1 MVLGYIYLKYFKV
14 KLMDIAVQNEFNKY
28 IDDFSKNLLVL
39 KSNIYPI
46 LNEAIININKCL
58 LIGGKLIFFG
68 NGGSASDSQHLCAEF
83 VGRYKKDREP
93 LAAIALNTDT
103 SILTAVANDMGYEN
117 IFSRQVKALAKKE
130 DLLFA
135 ISTSGESKN
144 VINAVSVG
152 KELGLTSISLTGMKE
167 SSLSR
172 MSDICISVPS
182 NQVNQIQ
189 EMHILIGHFICEMVE
204 KDL

>member
-46 LNEAIININKCL
+46 LNEAIINISKCL
-58 LIGGKLIFFG
+58 QIGGKLIFFG

-93 LAAIALNTDT
+93 FAAIALNTDT
-103 SILTAVANDMGYEN
+103 SILTAVANDMGYE
-117 IFSRQVKALAKKE
+117 FFLDKLK
-130 DLLFA
+130 L
-135 ISTSGESKN
+135 
-144 VINAVSVG
+144 
-152 KELGLTSISLTGMKE
+152 
-167 SSLSR
+167 
-172 MSDICISVPS
+172 
-182 NQVNQIQ
+182 
-189 EMHILIGHFICEMVE
+189 
-204 KDL
+204 

>member
-14 KLMDIAVQNEFNKY
+14 KLMDITVQNEFNKY

-204 KDL
+204 KNL

>member
-1 MVLGYIYLKYFKV
+1 MNKRKYERQRQFRSQG
-14 KLMDIAVQNEFNKY
+14 LRRT
-28 IDDFSKNLLVL
+28 FSRVYND
-39 KSNIYPI
+39 
-46 LNEAIININKCL
+46 INKCL
-58 LIGGKLIFFG
+58 EIGGKLIFFG

-83 VGRYKKDREP
+83 VGRYKKNRDP

-117 IFSRQVKALAKKE
+117 IFSRQIKALAKKQ

-152 KELGLTSISLTGMKE
+152 KELGLTSIALTGMKE
-167 SSLSR
+167 SSLSKI
-172 MSDICISVPS
+172 SDICINVPS
-182 NQVNQIQ
+182 NQVNKIQ